1 MVEGSGKGN
10 GRLGGIRKKIEWR
23 ELDKWEKKVWERGET
38 WVNGESVERRKRRD
52 WTWRERKCE
61 DGVKR
66 VEYGVWDVGDG
77 VWEEGVERERVRMK
91 ELLLQ
96 YLLIADHL
104 ENTHRSKF
112 ALRNSPPL

>member
-1 MVEGSGKGN
+1 M
-10 GRLGGIRKKIEWR
+10 
-23 ELDKWEKKVWERGET
+23 
-38 WVNGESVERRKRRD
+38 
-52 WTWRERKCE
+52 
-61 DGVKR
+61 
-66 VEYGVWDVGDG
+66 EYGVWDVGDG